1 MPDSSVFKTAT
12 ITLVAILS
20 IGLGLIVFAVYY
32 SIEIMKLE
40 FIFNIDI
47 NIALFSVMV
56 MILTGFL
63 MVIVGI
69 IQSVGV
75 INRIKKYMDKVVEND
90 DFNEQRNIQ
99 TGQFQ
104 QSPTS
109 IGGGLRIIRGQMPQS
124 MPEKEQTK
132 KPAKSQ
138 TTKKIETNVK
148 KDSIKSVQSAK
159 KAPKSAKAS
168 GPTVSLEEGLQI
180 IVDNYNT
187 EKVKRSFKGWHNTL
201 MMNFKDLGK
210 SYLFKVDGANGL
222 ELSEGVD
229 DSAAVQVVIDSD
241 IFKKMMSKQIN
252 PIKAYS
258 SGHMSVK
265 GQMKNM
271 LKLRKLMF

>member
-1 MPDSSVFKTAT
+1 
-12 ITLVAILS
+12 
-20 IGLGLIVFAVYY
+20 
-32 SIEIMKLE
+32 
-40 FIFNIDI
+40 
-47 NIALFSVMV
+47 
-56 MILTGFL
+56 MISTGFL

-75 INRIKKYMDKVVEND
+75 INRIKRYMDKVVEND
-90 DFNEQRNIQ
+90 VLNEQRNIQ
-99 TGQFQ
+99 TAQFQ

-124 MPEKEQTK
+124 IPYKDQTK
-132 KPAKSQ
+132 KQVKSQ
-138 TTKKIETNVK
+138 TPKTIVK
-148 KDSIKSVQSAK
+148 KDLIKPVQSAK

-168 GPTVSLEEGLQI
+168 SPTVSLEEGLQI

-258 SGHMSVK
+258 SGHMSVN